1 MRLRKLMLPLVAVLM
16 LLVSTGD
23 LRADISNAA
32 VLYLRIAPGARAAG
46 MGEAYVAI
54 ADDATSTHWNPAG
67 LGAYPLSDSWI
78 ESKVPER
85 LRPISALAA
94 LKMGGSSDYM
104 AYEVW
109 AVSPAGLV
117 RFDNKDWH
125 LDETFN
131 TRTDQTVREIISSY
145 FNVTDEQ
152 SLDEMVA
159 KVAVVNN
166 RRSSEYLADLHQRV
180 MALVPEDYRGRES
193 LRMMWDTLLA
203 GYDEC
208 RVNWER
214 IDEVE
219 KYFGEG
225 LKDSTLN
232 EVEIDR
238 ISIAVEKART
248 RFIPEELKVPYA
260 VNYRGELTSI
270 TSTEEYILAGS
281 RGGLVVYDGKRWRP
295 ITVEDGLPSN
305 NVLCLYGE
313 GNEAYIGTDSGLA
326 RFLGHR
332 LAPVRGGEQLPEGPV
347 TAVGANG
354 NDNIWIVLNN
364 DLYHFDGRN
373 WSNYMKY
380 KVVLDDS
387 PEAIARKFA
396 LYGTDTEVRRF
407 AEKFTELNLGGPL
420 EEEEPDTASEVSA
433 PPEDLP
439 QDIMAAVVD
448 GLDAPEP
455 DDSVSVDQPAS
466 EPDSVSGPSP
476 DAIPE
481 IEPPAEDEPPVA
493 DGELKPGMLV
503 RVPFVVELKGKV
515 NSIYAGPDHRV
526 WIGTDYGLLYF
537 DGKEWSMP
545 GYRTYRLKEGD
556 TFEDLVAAKRH
567 KDTTAAE
574 AYAALLGDI
583 NDFDEEPMAVG
594 RKVRIYRNPAGASI
608 NRIVRNG
615 EKLYFATDAG
625 LIEYDGYFWARS
637 DVRGLDR
644 TNAVDA
650 LSIGD
655 ELWLASDEK
664 VVTKANALMQL
675 TLMHVKWLPELTD
688 DVYYEFVSFVSS
700 SRDWGTF
707 GGNITFISYGEFMR
721 TGEMGDTLDYFDS
734 FDIAFTGSYGTALSP
749 SLKAGLSVR
758 LMYSKLSD
766 LGAGMEKGRGTST
779 GFAVDFG
786 LLYQMTRR
794 MNWGLAITNVGPKMA
809 YIDASQADDLPRNL
823 ALGFAYKLL
832 QSEYYHFLVT
842 AEANKTLVGL
852 DDGLSEELKQ
862 LVLNGGAEFLYA
874 NIFALRAGYIH
885 DEEGE
890 VKTMTLGLGLALFD
904 TFKFDFSYIPSNST
918 ESLRNTLRISISVL
932 P

>member
-1 MRLRKLMLPLVAVLM
+1 MRLRKSMLPFVALLM
-16 LLVSTGD
+16 LLMSTGD

-46 MGEAYVAI
+46 MGEAFVAI

-78 ESKVPER
+78 ESKVPEH
-85 LRPISALAA
+85 LRPLSALAA
-94 LKMGGSSDYM
+94 LKRGGSSDYM
-104 AYEVW
+104 AYEIW
-109 AVSPAGLV
+109 AVSPVGLV

-125 LDETFN
+125 LDETFT
-131 TRTDQTVREIISSY
+131 TRTDQTVRQIISSY

-152 SLDEMVA
+152 NLDEMVA
-159 KVAVVNN
+159 KVAAVNN
-166 RRSSEYLADLHQRV
+166 RGGPEYLADLRLRV
-180 MALVPEDYRGRES
+180 MASVAEDYSGRES
-193 LRMMWDTLLA
+193 LQMMWDTLLA
-203 GYDEC
+203 GYGEC
-208 RVNWER
+208 RVDWDRVDDLER
-214 IDEVE
+214 HLR
-219 KYFGEG
+219 EG
-225 LKDSTLN
+225 LKDSTLS
-232 EVEIDR
+232 EVEVDR
-238 ISIAVEKART
+238 ITIAVERART

-260 VNYRGELTSI
+260 VNHRGELTSI
-270 TSTEEYILAGS
+270 ASTEEYILVGS
-281 RGGLVVYDGKRWRP
+281 RGGLTVYDGKRWRP
-295 ITVEDGLPSN
+295 ITVDDGLPSN
-305 NVLCLYGE
+305 NVLCMDGQ

-347 TAVGANG
+347 TAVGSNG

-373 WSNYMKY
+373 WSNSMKY

-387 PEAIARKFA
+387 PETIARKFA
-396 LYGTDTEVRRF
+396 LYGTDPEMGKYV
-407 AEKFTELNLGGPL
+407 EKFTELNLGGPL
-420 EEEEPDTASEVSA
+420 EEEEQDTVSEASV

-439 QDIMAAVVD
+439 LDIMAAVFD

-481 IEPPAEDEPPVA
+481 IEPPELDEPPVA
-493 DGELKPGMLV
+493 EGELRPGTLV

-526 WIGTDYGLLYF
+526 WIGTDYGLMYF

-545 GYRTYRLKEGD
+545 GYRTYRLKQGD

-567 KDTTAAE
+567 KDATAAE
-574 AYAALLGDI
+574 KYAALLKDI

-594 RKVRIYRNPAGASI
+594 RKVTIYRNPAGAPI
-608 NRIVRNG
+608 NRIVRAG
-615 EKLYFATDAG
+615 EKLYFATEVG
-625 LIEYDGYFWARS
+625 LIEYDGYYWARS
-637 DVRGLDR
+637 NVRGLDQVR
-644 TNAVDA
+644 AVDA
-650 LSIGD
+650 LAIGD
-655 ELWLASDEK
+655 ELWLAGDEK
-664 VVTKANALMQL
+664 VVTKANALMQM

-688 DVYYEFVSFVSS
+688 DVYYEFVSLVSS

-766 LGAGMEKGRGTST
+766 LGAGLEKGRGTST

-794 MNWGLAITNVGPKMA
+794 LNWGLAVTNVGPKMA

-823 ALGFAYKLL
+823 AVGFAYKLL
-832 QSEYYHFLVT
+832 QTEYYHLLAT
-842 AEANKTLVGL
+842 AEVNKTLVGL
-852 DDGLSEELKQ
+852 DDGLSEEMKQ

-874 NIFALRAGYIH
+874 NIFAIRAGYIH
-885 DEEGE
+885 DEEGA
-890 VKTMTLGLGLALFD
+890 VKTMTLGMGLALFD